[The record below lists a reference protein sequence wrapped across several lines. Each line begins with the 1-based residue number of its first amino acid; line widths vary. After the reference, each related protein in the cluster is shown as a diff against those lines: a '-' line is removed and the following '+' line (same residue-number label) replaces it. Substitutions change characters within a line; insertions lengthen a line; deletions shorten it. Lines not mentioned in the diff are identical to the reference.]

1 MPTFKHRHTGKEIFF
16 AHIPRTAGRYV
27 DANLLWRNDFEWKE
41 IDMDTG
47 NGVMSIVN
55 GFEIAHYHREHYE
68 KYLDVE
74 GIPHFSI
81 VRNPFKRFIGAS
93 PYIKRLYGDDIQE
106 LMEDPNYFFSMME
119 GFLSIRGESANW
131 FRPMVDFIR
140 EDTKIWRFEDGF
152 GDDFVKWLGDIIG
165 VELKFHELEYPKQKD
180 EHNKLDLTPK
190 LIENL
195 RQLYRKDIERFY
207 PDI

>member
-1 MPTFKHRHTGKEIFF
+1 
-16 AHIPRTAGRYV
+16 
-27 DANLLWRNDFEWKE
+27 
-41 IDMDTG
+41 
-47 NGVMSIVN
+47 
-55 GFEIAHYHREHYE
+55 
-68 KYLDVE
+68 
-74 GIPHFSI
+74 
-81 VRNPFKRFIGAS
+81 
-93 PYIKRLYGDDIQE
+93 
-106 LMEDPNYFFSMME
+106 MEDPNYFFSMME

-165 VELKFHELEYPKQKD
+165 VELKFHDLEYPKQKD